1 MIWHFFP
8 GNRDSARRSLPTERR
23 ERLRGS
29 VALPRGAGGLQERGV
44 AGGGIAGIWPLTG
57 GTAARTLLVA
67 LSFTTISAQHFA
79 GHGAGIHPAMAN
91 APEGE
96 HSALNDLLTI
106 HAVRIA
112 PSPEGH
118 PEFSASAPQPMTD
131 WARIRFGWRA
141 AVGRRLRRP
150 PIQRL
155 FAEF

>member
-1 MIWHFFP
+1 MLAARNTDLETFYGRQTRRGRKLLAVVAEGSTLQHGARLLGWS
-8 GNRDSARRSLPTERR
+8 DSAIQGEKRKLALALSMSRSLMMI
-23 ERLRGS
+23 L
-29 VALPRGAGGLQERGV
+29 
-44 AGGGIAGIWPLTG
+44 
-57 GTAARTLLVA
+57 
-67 LSFTTISAQHFA
+67 SAQHFA

-118 PEFSASAPQPMTD
+118 PEFSASAPQPTTD

-141 AVGRRLRRP
+141 AVGR
-150 PIQRL
+150 
-155 FAEF
+155 